1 MMLIEQLLADH
12 RAIRDLL
19 KRLEKAT
26 STLRDPILIELG
38 RILVIHATLEEKL
51 LYPLLESSKLKSDVR
66 HAYAEHHLINV
77 QFDEIVLLDAD
88 NPVAADKAHV
98 LTEIVTHHLEEE
110 EEDVFPRLESAL
122 GAEQMAA
129 LAETFPAY
137 REQLEQDFEEYP
149 PQSCQAW
156 SQAHESNHHLRP

>member
-1 MMLIEQLLADH
+1 MTLIKQLLADH
-12 RAIRDLL
+12 QTIRDLL
-19 KRLEKAT
+19 KRLEKST
-26 STLRDPILIELG
+26 STLRDALLIELG

-77 QFDEIVLLDAD
+77 QFDEIALLDAD
-88 NPVAADKAHV
+88 NPVAKDKAHV
-98 LTEIVTHHLEEE
+98 LTEIVTHHLDEE
-110 EEDVFPRLESAL
+110 EEDVFPRLESIL
-122 GAEQMAA
+122 GAKQMAV
-129 LAETFPAY
+129 LAETYPSY

-156 SQAHESNHHLRP
+156 SQAHESNHPHRP